1 MQTDQN
7 EESLLRSVALQNA
20 RSLRL
25 AREQAE
31 QELLQTQE
39 TLRRSQ
45 QELADFIENAS
56 VAMHSVGPD
65 GLILWANRA
74 ELEMLGYTKGEYVGH
89 HIAEFHADQPVIENI
104 LRRQANGET
113 VHEEE
118 ARMRCKDGTI
128 REVLISS
135 SGRWADGKLLH
146 TRCFTRDISKRKPA
160 ELARARLAAIVESS
174 DDAIVSKDLNG
185 VITSWNRGAERL
197 FGYSPQEAIGQPVTL
212 LIPTDLFDE
221 EPDILKRIRRG
232 EKIEHY
238 ETVRRRKDGT
248 LVNISLTVSP
258 IIDAR
263 GQIVGASKVAR
274 DITGRKQ
281 TEAALQHA
289 NERLANQ
296 AAGLERLV
304 TERTAELTAT
314 NKQLEAFVYSIA
326 HDLRAPLRAMEG
338 YSAMLLEEAGAVLN
352 ETTRGYANRI
362 NKSAQVLDT
371 LLRDLLAFSRLTQ
384 ERIEL
389 APVKLESAV
398 QFALDLLQEEIQRK
412 KARVEIARP
421 LPTVLAHAPTLGQVM
436 VNLVSNALKFVAP
449 GQPPLIRLRAEERG
463 EFVRLWV
470 EDNGI
475 GIAPEHQE
483 QIFRLFTRLHGA
495 TYGGTGIGLT
505 VVKHGIE
512 RLRGQVG
519 LESARGQGSRFWVE
533 LQKAQKEAKLDKQDE

>member
-89 HIAEFHADQPVIENI
+89 HIAEFHADQPVIESI

-212 LIPTDLFDE
+212 LIPPDLFDE

-412 KARVEIARP
+412 KARVEIATL

-533 LQKAQKEAKLDKQDE
+533 LQKAQKEAELDKQDE

>member
-212 LIPTDLFDE
+212 LIPSDLFDE

-304 TERTAELTAT
+304 RERTAELTAT

-449 GQPPLIRLRAEERG
+449 GQPPLIRLRAEERS